1 MDKININ
8 NYIDSKID
16 KRHNRLNFKG
26 FKLDAGHI
34 NKTSDN
40 VNRAKIAITPFE
52 IKDNYDTFINTDYTK
67 GNINLDYCVINAN
80 EISKIITRLGNS
92 AVRLLFGIM
101 NNIENDT
108 NFVTFN
114 IANFARVINMTTK
127 CAGEGFNDLIKFN
140 IVVRT
145 NQMSTYVVNHNIIF
159 KGDLN
164 KFIKDYKSIYG
175 NASPKYTSDGKLII
189 K

>member
-1 MDKININ
+1 MTKVDIN
-8 NYIDSKID
+8 NYIDSKVD
-16 KRHNRLNFKG
+16 KKHNRLNFKG
-26 FKLDAGHI
+26 FKLDAGYI
-34 NKTSDN
+34 NKVKENPYRKT
-40 VNRAKIAITPFE
+40 IAITPFE
-52 IKDNYDTFINTDYTK
+52 IKDNYDTFINTDYN
-67 GNINLDYCVINAN
+67 GRNINLDYCVINAN
-80 EISKIITRLGNS
+80 EISKIVTRLGDS
-92 AVRLLFGIM
+92 AIRLLFGIM

-114 IANFARVINMTTK
+114 IANFARVINMTPK

-164 KFIKDYKSIYG
+164 KFIENYKTIYG
-175 NASPKYTSDGKLII
+175 NKEPQYTKEGNLII